1 MKKIGLACVAIL
13 IGLSLA
19 GCNNLASQSHKAA
32 SSSSTTSTKVVK
44 RHKTRKKTTSES
56 RKDKQSNGS
65 SQLSG
70 SAVASQQS
78 NSGQHTTVQSNNN
91 GSSNQQQSQGSGSQQ
106 GGINNADQAL
116 AAARAKYG
124 DGNGNY
130 HWTVM
135 YDADT
140 GQPIR
145 NDDGSYFVKAIDP
158 TQGTMTGT
166 AQSVNV
172 YPDGSMTNN

>member
-1 MKKIGLACVAIL
+1 MKKIGLACVTIL
-13 IGLSLA
+13 TGLSLA
-19 GCNNLASQSHKAA
+19 GCNNLASQSHKTA

-44 RHKTRKKTTSES
+44 HHKTHKKATSES
-56 RKDKQSNGS
+56 RKDKQSNSS
-65 SQLSG
+65 SQLSSSG
-70 SAVASQQS
+70 VGQQS
-78 NSGQHTTVQSNNN
+78 NDSQHTTAQSNND
-91 GSSNQQQSQGSGSQQ
+91 GSSNQQQSQGDSSQQ
-106 GGINNADQAL
+106 SGINNADQAL

>member
-1 MKKIGLACVAIL
+1 MKKIGLACVTIL
-13 IGLSLA
+13 TGLSLA
-19 GCNNLASQSHKAA
+19 GCNNLASQSHRVA

-44 RHKTRKKTTSES
+44 HHKTHKKATSES
-56 RKDKQSNGS
+56 RKDKQSNSS
-65 SQLSG
+65 SQLSSSG
-70 SAVASQQS
+70 VGQQS
-78 NSGQHTTVQSNNN
+78 NDSQHTTAQSNND
-91 GSSNQQQSQGSGSQQ
+91 GSSNQQQSQGDSSQQ

-158 TQGTMTGT
+158 TQETMTST

>member
-1 MKKIGLACVAIL
+1 MKKIGLACVTIL
-13 IGLSLA
+13 TGLSLA

-44 RHKTRKKTTSES
+44 HHKTHKKATSD
-56 RKDKQSNGS
+56 KDKQSNS
-65 SQLSG
+65 SSRLSG
-70 SAVASQQS
+70 SGVGGQQS
-78 NSGQHTTVQSNNN
+78 NDSQHTAAQSNNN
-91 GSSNQQQSQGSGSQQ
+91 GSDNQQQSQGDGSQQ

-172 YPDGSMTNN
+172 YSDGSMTNN